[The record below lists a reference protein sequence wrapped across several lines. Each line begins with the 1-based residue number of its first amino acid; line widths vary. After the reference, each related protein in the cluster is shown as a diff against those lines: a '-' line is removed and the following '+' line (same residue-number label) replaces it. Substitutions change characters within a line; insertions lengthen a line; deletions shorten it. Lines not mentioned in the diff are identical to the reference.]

1 MVDIIF
7 YILLFIIVSFLEK
20 KYLKTQETYISYIKG
35 KNLYKIDFNYKI
47 LYNILLKIIFIIK
60 IFIILFILLNIY
72 LIWFN

>member
-20 KYLKTQETYISYIKG
+20 KYLKTKEIYINYIKE
-35 KNLYKIDFNYKI
+35 KNLYKIDFNYNL
-47 LYNILLKIIFIIK
+47 LYNILLKIVFVIK
-60 IFIILFILLNIY
+60 IFIILFILINIY